1 LITTASKHFNIHL
14 FLGRIIEMKKVVG
27 CILLVMF
34 CFVTDA
40 STGKKRIELDETS
53 TKELLNIIKQSEAL
67 HKYMFGRKEPMVTS
81 QINLL
86 RNNIKT
92 AVQKVKGQQG
102 QHISKILNAVN
113 KELTS
118 AQMTSGEDRVR
129 YLQHAFKQIV
139 MLYQSYE
146 LKASYKV
153 FFCKTDRAVWIQEES
168 KKPENP
174 FQVTSNCGRKVF

>member
-1 LITTASKHFNIHL
+1 
-14 FLGRIIEMKKVVG
+14 M
-27 CILLVMF
+27 LVMF
-34 CFVTDA
+34 CFVLDA
-40 STGKKRIELDETS
+40 STGKKRIELDALT
-53 TKELLNIIKQSEAL
+53 TKELLSIIQQSEAL
-67 HKYMFGRKEPMVTS
+67 HKYMFERKEPMVQS

-86 RNNIKT
+86 RNNIKK
-92 AVQKVKGQQG
+92 AVKKVKGQQG

-146 LKASYKV
+146 IKANYKV
-153 FFCKTDRAVWIQEES
+153 YFCKNDRAVWIQQDA
-168 KKPENP
+168 KKAENP

>member
-1 LITTASKHFNIHL
+1 M
-14 FLGRIIEMKKVVG
+14 RKVVS

-34 CFVTDA
+34 CFVLDA
-40 STGKKRIELDETS
+40 STGKKRIELDDIT
-53 TKELLNIIKQSEAL
+53 TKELLAIIQQSEKL

-86 RNNIKT
+86 RNNIKST
-92 AVQKVKGQQG
+92 VKKVKGQQG
-102 QHISKILNAVN
+102 QHVSKILNAVN

-146 LKASYKV
+146 IKASYKV
-153 FFCKTDRAVWIQEES
+153 FFCKTDRAVWIQEDG